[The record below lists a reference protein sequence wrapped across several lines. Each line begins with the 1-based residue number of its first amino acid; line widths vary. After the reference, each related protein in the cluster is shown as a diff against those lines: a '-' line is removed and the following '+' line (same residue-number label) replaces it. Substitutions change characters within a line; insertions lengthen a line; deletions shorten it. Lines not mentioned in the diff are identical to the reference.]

1 MADKTW
7 SSPFFGRWKI
17 RNKKKTGER
26 ERERKERKTEKPRYV
41 KVSSSNV
48 ELRRIGDDGEFSG
61 AKSMGWV

>member
-17 RNKKKTGER
+17 RNKKNRR
-26 ERERKERKTEKPRYV
+26 ERGKREKTEKPRYV
-41 KVSSSNV
+41 KVSSSTV